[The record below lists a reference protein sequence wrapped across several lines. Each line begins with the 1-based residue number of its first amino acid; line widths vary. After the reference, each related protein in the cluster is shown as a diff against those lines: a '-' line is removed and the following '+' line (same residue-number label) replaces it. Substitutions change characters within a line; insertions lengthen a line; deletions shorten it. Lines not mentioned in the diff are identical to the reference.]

1 VFPFLNSGSPRDEL
15 KALATFRPGTAMMC
29 SEYYPGFFDHWGEP
43 HHLTDAT
50 DAVIDVGWLLER
62 GYSVNLYLFHG
73 GTNFGFWS
81 GANATPEIA
90 YQPTTTSYDYDAP
103 LDEGGAPTEKYHR
116 LREVIV
122 RHTGPAP
129 DPTAVPP
136 RIAVES
142 FTLDLCASYEP
153 LLGRAVRVDR
163 PHSMEW
169 FGQSFGSMLYRTSI
183 AGPVSGTLSF
193 GDVRDYAVVSLDGRT
208 AGTLDRR
215 ERGRAL
221 ALEVPAGMHTLEV
234 FVESTGRINYGET
247 FGQDRKGLIGPI
259 VFAGRELTG
268 WDVFCL
274 PMDDLTGLRF
284 DAAPVSSPAFYR
296 GRFML
301 SDLGDTYLDVRML
314 GKGSLWVNGYNA
326 GRFWEVGPQYALF
339 VPAAWLRRG
348 INEVIAFDL
357 MERSVRRMQG
367 LRGPLFVP
375 VSE

>member
-142 FTLDLCASYEP
+142 FTLDRCASYEP

-314 GKGSLWVNGYNA
+314 GKGSLWVNGYNV

-375 VSE
+375 VAE